1 MRQSARVLCHA
12 CRVHVRRDFPYCL
25 HCGTLRRRAK
35 VVEFEAPTLRS
46 ADGAQVFHVA
56 EAVTTIGR
64 DAANALVL
72 DDPSVSRLHA
82 EISRTGA
89 GFRIRDVG
97 SFNGT
102 AVDDRATLPEGTL
115 LHDGATVQIGDVD
128 LIFEQP
134 RSVAIGSR
142 TFAVTSR
149 DTRLAVAAEQQVAT
163 ATEPLGARPRRRTG
177 WALKQVPDGRGKAQW
192 VLRNTRNGQYL
203 QLDERDR
210 FIWEQI
216 DGEATVRD
224 LLFAYAQEYG
234 ELALA
239 RIERALRAFD
249 GIGLLRG
256 VSDSASDDNVSLLRR
271 AGRRTLTALT
281 KLEVSFASIDSLF
294 ERLYQAAGWR
304 LFTRTAVLVMW
315 VAIIGGGV
323 EFWRARRH
331 HQLFNIGGA
340 GVWGAVVLGV
350 IYLFALTLHESA
362 HALAVKSYGRR
373 VTRGGFM
380 MMMGMP
386 FAFVDTSDMWFG
398 TRWSRLVVTL
408 SGPLSTAA
416 LAGGCATVAAE
427 VANPVVAGMAFQLA
441 VGLYLNTLYN
451 LNPLMPLDGYQ
462 ALADVLRVPRLRE
475 EAMAYAC
482 RGVWRDI
489 GHRHRPRWRD
499 LGMLLYGVAATACT
513 YLFLW
518 LGVKT
523 WNGRVGSAVDRHLHP
538 PLNVL
543 VVIAA
548 IGLVMFPV
556 WHRFARKLRV
566 LASTGWRRARRPQ
579 RGTATDEAEAFA

>member
-1 MRQSARVLCHA
+1 MREAARVLCEA

-25 HCGTLRRRAK
+25 HCGTLRKRAK
-35 VVEFEAPTLRS
+35 VIDFEAPMLRS
-46 ADGAQVFHVA
+46 DDGDHVFHLA
-56 EAVTTIGR
+56 DEVTTIGR
-64 DAANALVL
+64 DPANGVVL
-72 DDPSVSRLHA
+72 DDPSVSRTHA
-82 EISRTGA
+82 EIVRTGA
-89 GFRIRDVG
+89 GFRLRDVG

-102 AVDDRATLPEGTL
+102 SVDDRSTLPEGTL
-115 LHDGATVQIGDVD
+115 LHDGARLQIGDVD
-128 LIFEQP
+128 LTFEQP
-134 RSVAIGSR
+134 RSVEIGSR

-149 DTRLAVAAEQQVAT
+149 QTRLAVAAEQQAPT
-163 ATEPLGARPRRRTG
+163 ATEPLSARPRRRTG

-192 VLRNTRNGQYL
+192 VLRNTRTGQYL
-203 QLDERDR
+203 QLEDRDR

-224 LLFAYAQEYG
+224 LLFAYAQEFG
-234 ELALA
+234 ELALN
-239 RIERALRAFD
+239 RIERNLRAFD
-249 GIGLLRG
+249 AIGLLRG
-256 VSDSASDDNVSLLRR
+256 ISDAQPSEHASFARR
-271 AGRRTLTALT
+271 AGKRTLNALT
-281 KLEVSFASIDSLF
+281 KLELSFSSIDSMF
-294 ERLYQAAGWR
+294 ERLYRAGGWR
-304 LFTRTAVLVMW
+304 LFSRTAVLLMW
-315 VAIIGGGV
+315 AVIVGGGV

-340 GVWGAVVLGV
+340 GVWGAVALGV
-350 IYLFALTLHESA
+350 IYLFALMLHESA

-416 LAGGCATVAAE
+416 LAGVCATVSAE
-427 VANPVVAGMAFQLA
+427 VADPVVAGMAFQLS

-451 LNPLMPLDGYQ
+451 FNPLMPLDGYQ

-482 RGVWRDI
+482 RGFWRDAVR
-489 GHRHRPRWRD
+489 RHVPRWRE
-499 LGMLLYGVAATACT
+499 LGLLLYGVAAIVCT

-523 WNGRVGSAVDRHLHP
+523 WNGRLGATVDRHLHP
-538 PLNVL
+538 PLNV
-543 VVIAA
+543 VVVVAA

-556 WHRFARKLRV
+556 WYRFARKLRV
-566 LASTGWRRARRPQ
+566 IALRLWRRLRPAP
-579 RGTATDEAEAFA
+579 RALTAEEAEVFA